1 MQQLDAKLKKNV
13 WLLQQLETEHRKSG
27 EAEQLRLSNAR
38 TTRQLMRQRFGQMKQ
53 ANAAFGRWEARSA
66 AATKYWQTQVSALE
80 SELDSMSQ
88 PAQAEATKLQQQLTG
103 APAEAK
109 SAAQQIVSL
118 TCQLTAVTHR
128 AETSEEF
135 VKMVLQQQQ
144 TDAQAIADALKLYQR
159 LSDAQAE
166 AASGE
171 QMTTLQKELEQ
182 LRTSAG
188 QMKADLEEAQQRQ
201 IAAQEKGKMET
212 AQPDSRI
219 AISNLKGQLVTAA
232 DAHANAASAQ
242 SDAKKLQK
250 QLSAAVSSFDPYT
263 RKVQQQLTEAQAAA
277 ELAQAGTQKGA
288 ASGEKMPKLQKELE
302 QLHTSTGQMTVDL
315 KATQQSQTDIQVVP
329 GGVQQQHAI
338 AQLEQNNQKQL
349 ADLIQQPADSGE
361 Q

>member
-159 LSDAQAE
+159 LSDAQAV
-166 AASGE
+166 
-171 QMTTLQKELEQ
+171 T
-182 LRTSAG
+182 
-188 QMKADLEEAQQRQ
+188 DL
-201 IAAQEKGKMET
+201 
-212 AQPDSRI
+212 
-219 AISNLKGQLVTAA
+219 
-232 DAHANAASAQ
+232 AQ
-242 SDAKKLQK
+242 SGAK
-250 QLSAAVSSFDPYT
+250 QL
-263 RKVQQQLTEAQAAA
+263 QQQLLDASIIAHLAANNV
-277 ELAQAGTQKGA
+277 
-288 ASGEKMPKLQKELE
+288 
-302 QLHTSTGQMTVDL
+302 LH
-315 KATQQSQTDIQVVP
+315 
-329 GGVQQQHAI
+329 
-338 AQLEQNNQKQL
+338 
-349 ADLIQQPADSGE
+349 
-361 Q
+361 